1 MELCT
6 AGSLDKNFILDL
18 YQKSFPEKSRKPYS
32 LIERKAVMG
41 TMEILLIREERQR
54 IGFAIT
60 AVTEELVL
68 LDYFAISPEY
78 RNMGYGAETLF
89 LLKELYPDKI
99 LFLGLD
105 EAEQAAETSGENLQN
120 RDFYLKCGMMETGIH
135 FLLHGVKKEILAA
148 QPGLTGEKCEEMYR
162 MLYGPMYRG

>member
-1 MELCT
+1 MELCA
-6 AGSLDKNFILDL
+6 AGSLDKNFILNL
-18 YQKSFPEKSRKPYS
+18 YQRSFPERLRKPYS

-60 AVTEELVL
+60 AVTEDLVL
-68 LDYFAISPEY
+68 LDYFAILPEY

-99 LFLGLD
+99 LFLGID
-105 EAEQAAETSGENLQN
+105 EAGQEQEASGENLQN
-120 RDFYLKCGMMETGIH
+120 KAFYLKCGMMETGIH
-135 FLLHGVKKEILAA
+135 LSLQGVKEEILAA
-148 QPGLTGEKCEEMYR
+148 QPGLTDEKCGELYR
-162 MLYGPMYRG
+162 MLYGPVY